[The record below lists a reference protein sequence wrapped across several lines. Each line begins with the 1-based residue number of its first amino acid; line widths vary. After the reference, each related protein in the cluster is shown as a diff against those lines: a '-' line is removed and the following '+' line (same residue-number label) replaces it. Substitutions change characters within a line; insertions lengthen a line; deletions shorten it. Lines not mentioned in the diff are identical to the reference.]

1 MAIKYLE
8 DYRAPDICR
17 KIADKI
23 EGISKRP
30 VRLMEVCGTHTV
42 SIFRSGIRGLLPETI
57 SLVSGPGC
65 PVCVTSLL
73 DIDSFIEIAGMDN
86 VILATFGDL
95 MRVPGSRSSLQREAA
110 KGRDIRM
117 VYSSTDALRIA
128 EDNPYKKVVFA
139 GIGFETTAPTV
150 AASVISARNINLGN
164 FLVYSAHKLVP
175 PALTALMEN
184 HGTGVD
190 GFILPGHVS
199 AIIGTEGYRS
209 FFDKYH
215 VPSVISGFEPIDIL
229 QAIFS
234 LIDQIEEGRAEL
246 LNGYQRIV
254 TSEGNTK
261 AIRILEDVFEK
272 GNSEWRGIGTIPES
286 GLKIRE
292 NYREFD
298 AKAMLELHVPEPEE
312 PEGCACGEIIMG
324 LKTPNNCPLYK
335 KVCDPVH
342 PVGPCMVSSE
352 GTCAAYYRY
361 YSA

>member
-1 MAIKYLE
+1 MAIRYLE

-17 KIADKI
+17 KIANNI

-30 VRLMEVCGTHTV
+30 VCLMEVCGTHTV

-65 PVCVTSLL
+65 PVCVTSLKE
-73 DIDSFIEIAGMDN
+73 IDSFIAIAGMDN
-86 VILATFGDL
+86 VILATFGDM
-95 MRVPGSRSSLQREAA
+95 MRVPGSGSSLKEEAA

-150 AASVISARNINLGN
+150 AASVISARNMNLGN
-164 FLVYSAHKLVP
+164 FHVYSAHKLVP

-184 HGTGVD
+184 FGTRVN

-199 AIIGTEGYRS
+199 AIIGREGYRS
-209 FFDKYH
+209 FFDNYR

-229 QAIFS
+229 QAIYL
-234 LIDQIEEGRAEL
+234 LIEQIEGGKAEL

-254 TSEGNTK
+254 TSEGNRK
-261 AIRILEDVFEK
+261 AQRIIEDVFEK
-272 GNSEWRGIGTIPES
+272 GDAEWRGIGTIPES
-286 GLKIRE
+286 GLEIRE
-292 NYREFD
+292 DYKEFD
-298 AKAMLELHVPEPEE
+298 AKKILDLHVPEPEE
-312 PEGCACGEIIMG
+312 PAGCACGEIIMG
-324 LKTPNNCPLYK
+324 LRTPCDCPLYK
-335 KVCDPVH
+335 KACTPAH

-352 GTCAAYYRY
+352 GTCAAYYKY
-361 YSA
+361 HSA

>member
-1 MAIKYLE
+1 MAIRYLE

-17 KIADKI
+17 KIANNI

-30 VRLMEVCGTHTV
+30 VCLMEVCGTHTV

-65 PVCVTSLL
+65 PVCVTSLKE
-73 DIDSFIEIAGMDN
+73 IDSFIEIAGMDN
-86 VILATFGDL
+86 VILATFGDM
-95 MRVPGSRSSLQREAA
+95 MRVPGSGSSLKEEAA

-139 GIGFETTAPTV
+139 GVGFETTAPTV
-150 AASVISARNINLGN
+150 AASVISARNMNLGN
-164 FLVYSAHKLVP
+164 FHVYSAHKLVP

-184 HGTGVD
+184 FGTRVN

-209 FFDKYH
+209 FFDNYR

-229 QAIFS
+229 QAIYL
-234 LIDQIEEGRAEL
+234 LIEQIEGGKAEL

-254 TSEGNTK
+254 TSEGNRK
-261 AIRILEDVFEK
+261 AQRIIEDVFEK
-272 GNSEWRGIGTIPES
+272 GDAEWRGIGTIPES
-286 GLKIRE
+286 GLEIRE
-292 NYREFD
+292 DYKEFD
-298 AKAMLELHVPEPEE
+298 AKKILELHVPEPEE
-312 PEGCACGEIIMG
+312 PAGCSCGEIIMG
-324 LKTPNNCPLYK
+324 LRTPCDCPLYK
-335 KVCDPVH
+335 KACTPAH

-352 GTCAAYYRY
+352 GTCAAYYKY
-361 YSA
+361 HTG